1 MPKPPAEA
9 FRGALEQHRNSREP
23 RYLDQ
28 TLNGGLDMSNA
39 HRDVPPVEDMF
50 HLTIATHGI
59 PYEVRQSK
67 LAIRDHR
74 QQTAGLAP
82 KFGHLFSHAAVRRRC
97 RICDQ
102 ASSSAH
108 IAALNLTDHESQVL
122 PPILRSTAEM
132 RTFQKNRQTPFGRC
146 FNRIA

>member
-23 RYLDQ
+23 RYLVQ

-74 QQTAGLAP
+74 QQTAWLAP
-82 KFGHLFSHAAVRRRC
+82 KF
-97 RICDQ
+97 
-102 ASSSAH
+102 
-108 IAALNLTDHESQVL
+108 
-122 PPILRSTAEM
+122 
-132 RTFQKNRQTPFGRC
+132 
-146 FNRIA
+146 